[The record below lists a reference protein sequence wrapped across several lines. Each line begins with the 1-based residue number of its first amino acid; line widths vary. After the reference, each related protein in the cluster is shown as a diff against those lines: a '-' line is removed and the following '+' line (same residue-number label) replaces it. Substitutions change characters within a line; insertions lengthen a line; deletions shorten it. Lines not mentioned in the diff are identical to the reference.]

1 MDIKKI
7 VNFIFLLVFSCIIKA
22 QMTIPPFPK
31 WEKGYLDIH
40 HINTGRGNCAFL
52 IFPDGTTM
60 MIDAGDF
67 DGKEYAAKYAP
78 MHAAP
83 IFPDSSYTPG
93 SSIINYV
100 TNLLG
105 KDVVIDYFL
114 LTHFHSDHYGD
125 VQKATGTSKNGYRIT
140 GLTEVGDVIPI
151 KMYVDRDYPDYQFP
165 VDLRSKNDGVDLP
178 TFLNLLEFLNYQE
191 KHNGL
196 KVEKFDIGSN
206 TQFVLKKEPKSYPG
220 FEVRNIK
227 SNNRLWTGKV
237 KKRLF
242 CLPRK
247 N

>member
-140 GLTEVGDVIPI
+140 GLTEVGDVIP
-151 KMYVDRDYPDYQFP
+151 DR
-165 VDLRSKNDGVDLP
+165 
-178 TFLNLLEFLNYQE
+178 
-191 KHNGL
+191 
-196 KVEKFDIGSN
+196 
-206 TQFVLKKEPKSYPG
+206 KS
-220 FEVRNIK
+220 V
-227 SNNRLWTGKV
+227 V
-237 KKRLF
+237 
-242 CLPRK
+242 
-247 N
+247 